1 MSENDRHSKSHEHVR
16 LGSMP
21 HGVLELDDLDRR
33 IIKLLRHD
41 GRLAYA
47 RIARLVGV
55 SEPTARKRVDR
66 LVHMGAIVVMA
77 RMNPAPIGFPID
89 TMIGIR
95 VQRGR
100 VREVGQALA
109 AMEHISYVAYLAG
122 SFDIMIEAY
131 LPDTEGVFKFLNE
144 DLQQIDGIAS
154 AETWHVL
161 RTEKYYYSWEGEDV
175 RVVDRAARDDPPGKA
190 PASPRASRPPAR
202 RARAAKVP

>member
-1 MSENDRHSKSHEHVR
+1 
-16 LGSMP
+16 MP

-77 RMNPAPIGFPID
+77 RMNPAPIGFSID

-109 AMEHISYVAYLAG
+109 AMEHIAYVAYLAG

-131 LPDTEGVFKFLNE
+131 LPDTDGVFKFLNE
-144 DLQQIDGIAS
+144 DLRRIDGIAY

-161 RTEKYYYSWEGEDV
+161 RTAKYYYSWEGEDV
-175 RVVDRAARDDPPGKA
+175 GAVDRAPRDDPPGKA
-190 PASPRASRPPAR
+190 PASSPRASRQPAG